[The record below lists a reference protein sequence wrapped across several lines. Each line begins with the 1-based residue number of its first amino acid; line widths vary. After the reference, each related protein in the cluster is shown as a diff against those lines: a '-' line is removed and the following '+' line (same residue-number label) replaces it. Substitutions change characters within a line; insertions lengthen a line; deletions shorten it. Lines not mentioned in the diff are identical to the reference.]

1 MARAVRQFGE
11 DCNLLKFNRVRLGV
25 RLTSSPNCQKQSALN
40 LQNCLNFVVKYLRR
54 NYCPLSDLQ
63 LTRRFECFDYLIC
76 LRWME
81 TVVVWVVTWLPFGRQ
96 ASDSMF
102 RSGGES
108 SIVWADLI
116 VNSIS
121 AILIFYRRNELGGR
135 VVQQK
140 PDGTAHELGS
150 SGQSDRSR
158 SPVPI
163 VNSDS
168 TRSTWPV
175 QRCHIQPDSHWCRYP
190 HDKAIRSTLG
200 NTANVKTCP
209 EE

>member
-1 MARAVRQFGE
+1 M
-11 DCNLLKFNRVRLGV
+11 
-25 RLTSSPNCQKQSALN
+25 
-40 LQNCLNFVVKYLRR
+40 
-54 NYCPLSDLQ
+54 
-63 LTRRFECFDYLIC
+63 
-76 LRWME
+76 
-81 TVVVWVVTWLPFGRQ
+81 
-96 ASDSMF
+96 
-102 RSGGES
+102 
-108 SIVWADLI
+108 
-116 VNSIS
+116 
-121 AILIFYRRNELGGR
+121 
-135 VVQQK
+135 VQQK

-200 NTANVKTCP
+200 NTANVKNVSGRIRKSGQRREDVKLLIMFFP
-209 EE
+209 FFVSLFFFSLPVE